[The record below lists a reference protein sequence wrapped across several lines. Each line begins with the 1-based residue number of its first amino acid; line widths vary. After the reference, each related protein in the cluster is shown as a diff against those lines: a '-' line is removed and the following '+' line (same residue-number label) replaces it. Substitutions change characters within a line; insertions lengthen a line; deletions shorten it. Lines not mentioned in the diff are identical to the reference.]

1 MRVRLVRV
9 QLSLRTA
16 STWMRLAALG
26 ITAEDVIARGGIS
39 ATLKRKSATVADLP
53 GASDAPDVSVL
64 QRELAEVEAA
74 IGGAQRGYYDAL
86 NRRQRRLR
94 ALARRPG
101 TEPTPLALYRAGDD
115 GRCFRRPL
123 FKHMI

>member
-1 MRVRLVRV
+1 
-9 QLSLRTA
+9 
-16 STWMRLAALG
+16 MRLAALG

-39 ATLKRKSATVADLP
+39 TTLKGKSATVADLP
-53 GASDAPDVSVL
+53 GASDAPAVSEL

-74 IGGAQRGYYDAL
+74 IGGAKRGYYDAL
-86 NRRQRRLR
+86 NRRQRKIR
-94 ALARRPG
+94 ALARAARD
-101 TEPTPLALYRAGDD
+101 RAGDD